1 MFVFLRIISIFAEK
15 IKDNMTEAKDLII
28 SIGTNVDQSI
38 NMFMGK
44 QRLEE
49 LFHNI
54 QYSSEIWSDPIDL
67 PESDRFLNCLAKV
80 RTVHGFKQVH
90 QALKQI
96 VRRCG
101 VSQAMKHAGT
111 VKLDLDILKYG
122 DERMHEADWERP
134 HIKLLMNELN
144 VE

>member
-54 QYSSEIWSDPIDL
+54 Q
-67 PESDRFLNCLAKV
+67 
-80 RTVHGFKQVH
+80 
-90 QALKQI
+90 
-96 VRRCG
+96 
-101 VSQAMKHAGT
+101 
-111 VKLDLDILKYG
+111 
-122 DERMHEADWERP
+122 
-134 HIKLLMNELN
+134 
-144 VE
+144 

>member
-1 MFVFLRIISIFAEK
+1 
-15 IKDNMTEAKDLII
+15 MTETKDLII

-49 LFHNI
+49 LFHHVL
-54 QYSSEIWSDPIDL
+54 YSSEIWSEPIEL
-67 PESDRFLNCLAKV
+67 IESKPFLNCLAKV
-80 RTVHGFKQVH
+80 RTIHGLKQIR

-96 VRRCG
+96 ERKCG

-111 VKLDLDILKYG
+111 VKLDLDILLYG
-122 DERMHEADWERP
+122 DERFHTNDWERP
-134 HIKLLMNELN
+134 YIKELLKELKI
-144 VE
+144 E